1 MYLASEIGR
10 IAVVDMMIIDQGL
23 DQPKSLKTCRYIN
36 VHFC

>member
-23 DQPKSLKTCRYIN
+23 DQLVTQDMQIY
-36 VHFC
+36 